1 MVTKERELV
10 LDYHLGS
17 GTTCAVAHKMRRQY
31 IGIEQLD
38 YSENDSVTRL
48 KNVIGKATSKG
59 KLSEAIV
66 DYDTTGIS
74 ESVNW
79 KGGGDFVYYELKEL
93 NEAFVQKIK
102 KAGDTKEILAI
113 WEEMKKHAFLSY
125 RIDEKLFDENIEEF
139 KALSLEEQ
147 KELLVECLDAN
158 NLYVNFSEIEDVQYN
173 ISKEDIE
180 LNKKFYG
187 GL

>member
-1 MVTKERELV
+1 
-10 LDYHLGS
+10 
-17 GTTCAVAHKMRRQY
+17 
-31 IGIEQLD
+31 
-38 YSENDSVTRL
+38 
-48 KNVIGKATSKG
+48 
-59 KLSEAIV
+59 
-66 DYDTTGIS
+66 
-74 ESVNW
+74 
-79 KGGGDFVYYELKEL
+79 
-93 NEAFVQKIK
+93 
-102 KAGDTKEILAI
+102 
-113 WEEMKKHAFLSY
+113 MKKHAFLSY